1 MTDEPENTHIVFKVT
16 LFALH
21 STPACSQ
28 NYWHAKIFPSLFW
41 VETHIYWKIHKII
54 HNAEFNTALTQT
66 QQTNE

>member
-1 MTDEPENTHIVFKVT
+1 MNQKTHV
-16 LFALH
+16 LFLKLLFLH
-21 STPACSQ
+21 YILLLPAV
-28 NYWHAKIFPSLFW
+28 KIIDMIFPSLFW